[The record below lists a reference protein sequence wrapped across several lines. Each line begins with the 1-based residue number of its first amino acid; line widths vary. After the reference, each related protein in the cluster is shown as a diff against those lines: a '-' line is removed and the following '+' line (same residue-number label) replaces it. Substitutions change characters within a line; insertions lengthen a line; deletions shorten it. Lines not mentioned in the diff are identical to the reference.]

1 MGVRQGCRLALMMA
15 AALTANCL
23 WTVDA
28 QDKPANPSS
37 HEAGFLTELFGGRV
51 VVYRAPNF
59 QSDFA
64 SHRKVARLAYFTEAG
79 EMFWCN
85 RWGNGNKR
93 WRIAPHDIQRAMY
106 RSWKQDEDPDVE
118 FVKRGGRLV
127 FYDPAAGGL
136 RTEKW
141 NRFSKRWV
149 LRLEG
154 WIQESWP
161 AAGKR
166 WCPDLELPAGLSIN
180 ENQTEN
186 FWEDMRKQDPDAPI
200 RHFKGVPA
208 MSTSLSYLA
217 PSALKRFLAAQN
229 GHVLEAARDA
239 DGWEAGSRYVLVLNR
254 ELDEL
259 WRLEP
264 DSDVIEDIAYLTKPT
279 KAREIV
285 VRYEQSSA
293 SHRYRF
299 GDPFPLAATGER
311 YGAFKLMDWLT
322 AGGREVGLPFME
334 RESVGFVFERGGTVR
349 ARKQNG
355 EAAPGRWWWSRGELV
370 IRLDGV
376 PSPNSY
382 PWQSLG
388 VHVGWTDS

>member
-1 MGVRQGCRLALMMA
+1 MRKGTVVGLIAGLLLAVSVTGISASPLIKA
-15 AALTANCL
+15 I
-23 WTVDA
+23 
-28 QDKPANPSS
+28 PNPSS
-37 HEAGFLTELFGGRV
+37 HDAAFLTELLTGRVTVIRGPNAFSQWEYNNVVIAVYRGADGRV
-51 VVYRAPNF
+51 VTCDPYGNWAGQWRVAADDRHRA
-59 QSDFA
+59 
-64 SHRKVARLAYFTEAG
+64 L
-79 EMFWCN
+79 
-85 RWGNGNKR
+85 
-93 WRIAPHDIQRAMY
+93 Y
-106 RSWKQDEDPDVE
+106 RSVGVNDDLEAAGSE
-118 FVKRGGRLV
+118 KRYRPA
-127 FYDPAAGGL
+127 FYDPDTGVFHLEG
-136 RTEKW
+136 W
-141 NRFSKRWV
+141 NRWSRKWFVKA
-149 LRLEG
+149 EG

-161 AAGKR
+161 AAAKE
-166 WCPDLELPAGLSIN
+166 WCPDFELPESLPIN
-180 ENQTEN
+180 ERQTAR
-186 FWEDMRKQDPDAPI
+186 FLHDMRKQDPDAPI

-208 MSTSLSYLA
+208 TSKGLAYLA
-217 PSALKRFLAAQN
+217 PSALKRFLTVQN
-229 GHVLEAARDA
+229 GHVLEAVSDA

-264 DSDVIEDIAYLTKPT
+264 DSDAIEDIAYLTVPS

-322 AGGREVGLPFME
+322 ADGREVGLPFME

-376 PSPNSY
+376 SSPNSY